1 MFCHNL
7 KCQHVFT
14 AECQYIFANTVGK
27 YTKLPPLNYPKP
39 LLAASMA
46 GGGGGGV
53 GGNVGVGGGG
63 DGGGGGGDGGSGL
76 HDGQTGS
83 VCS

>member
-46 GGGGGGV
+46 GGGGGG
-53 GGNVGVGGGG
+53 
-63 DGGGGGGDGGSGL
+63 DGGSGL